1 MKCPTTPGEWKE
13 VSRDY
18 MEIWDFPNCLG
29 ALDGKHVVM
38 EKPVRAG
45 SMYHNYHGTESL
57 VLMALVDAN
66 LR

>member
-1 MKCPTTPGEWKE
+1 MKCPTTPGEWRE
-13 VSRDY
+13 VARDY
-18 MEIWDFPNCLG
+18 QEIWDFPHCIG

-38 EKPVRAG
+38 QKPIRSG
-45 SMYHNYHGTESL
+45 STYHNYKGSESL